1 MTSRRYTMSN
11 QRWNNVVYV
20 NVEIH
25 NVQPRWSNVVYFNV
39 ELNNVGQR
47 RNNVVNMT
55 IWKKKSASIQKRDN
69 IFELKG
75 FLRNRSLLRFE
86 NFFIDNYR
94 RNLSK
99 NLEKYL

>member
-1 MTSRRYTMSN
+1 MSN

-25 NVQPRWSNVVYFNV
+25 NVQPRWNNALGNV
-39 ELNNVGQR
+39 ETTLW
-47 RNNVVNMT
+47 
-55 IWKKKSASIQKRDN
+55 IWPFEKKNSSSIQKRNN
-69 IFELKG
+69 IFELEG
-75 FLRNRSLLRFE
+75 FLRNRSLLTFE
-86 NFFIDNYR
+86 NFFIDKYR